1 MFFSARLFSPLF
13 TLLFLAAMAGLL
25 PDSAFAIA
33 PTYVW
38 KSSVNAS
45 TAPNWPSADSACK
58 ALYGSSYYASGG
70 GENLKG
76 CYKAGVSGSYIGSV
90 SRVAL
95 CSSGTFNP
103 ESGMCEVPGCPPGQ
117 YLDFDTN
124 QCKWPQDDVCSTIG
138 ASWNNTSGSCQ
149 CPTGK
154 LLVTAG
160 GISRCMSSADDSC
173 TKESPDFKGYG
184 PTGQP
189 VCDGSARCPNGGQP
203 GYVGSGDQMSF
214 VCIPPVGEG
223 EGDDDCN
230 GQRGVIDGVSV
241 CIPKPGKDPDFPD
254 CRGVVGTVGGQKVCI
269 EPADNDSRCKPGEI
283 SGYVG
288 TGDEMRHICIPK
300 DYGPETCPPGQYII
314 NMESGGFGCATAS
327 GDNPGE
333 EPTKNAAG
341 KTPGKVTGNS
351 TTEKKDGEGN
361 TTESS
366 TSAFDFQIEG
376 LFHDAPEN
384 NFKGEMDEFGT
395 AALDSTIDV
404 DGVVS
409 EFGGSDGAFTQRNS
423 LDNASAFIKT
433 HTVGNSANCSGALNF
448 LGYNVSCDKFTMYNR
463 IIGWMIFVLTAINI
477 YNTLMRK
484 SDSGV

>member
-1 MFFSARLFSPLF
+1 MFFSTRHFSPLF
-13 TLLFLAAMAGLL
+13 TLLLLAVL
-25 PDSAFAIA
+25 A
-33 PTYVW
+33 PMPV
-38 KSSVNAS
+38 
-45 TAPNWPSADSACK
+45 SADPIVSTYWSPSTTGSGARYSDPTTACR
-58 ALYGSSYYASGG
+58 AVYPNPDTQANTASSLMADGNAMCLWGCLTGWCHSGKIIYKFTETTC
-70 GENLKG
+70 GE
-76 CYKAGVSGSYIGSV
+76 
-90 SRVAL
+90 
-95 CSSGTFNP
+95 
-103 ESGMCEVPGCPPGQ
+103 GQ
-117 YLDFDTN
+117 YLDFDTM
-124 QCKWPQDDVCSTIG
+124 QCKWPQDDVCSTVG
-138 ASWNNTSGSCQ
+138 ASWDQSANSCKCNTGSI
-149 CPTGK
+149 
-154 LLVTAG
+154 LVTAG
-160 GISRCMSSADDSC
+160 GVSRCMASSDDSC
-173 TKESPDFKGYG
+173 SPSDPDFKGYG

-189 VCDGSARCPNGGQP
+189 VCDGSARCPDGGQP

-214 VCIPPVGEG
+214 VCIPPPGDG

-230 GQRGVIDGVSV
+230 GTRGIVDGVSV
-241 CIPKPGKDPDFPD
+241 CIPKPGTDPDLPD
-254 CRGVVGTVGGQKVCI
+254 CKGVVGKVNGQKVCI

-314 NMESGGFGCATAS
+314 NMESGGFGCVTAS

-351 TTEKKDGEGN
+351 TTEKKDGDGN

-384 NFKGEMDEFGT
+384 TFKGELDEFGT
-395 AALDSTIDV
+395 SALDSTIDV